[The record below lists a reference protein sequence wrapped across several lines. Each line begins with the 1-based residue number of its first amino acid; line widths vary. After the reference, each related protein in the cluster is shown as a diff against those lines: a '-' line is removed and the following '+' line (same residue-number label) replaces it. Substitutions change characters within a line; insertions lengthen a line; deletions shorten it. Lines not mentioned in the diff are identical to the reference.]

1 MALVDF
7 VSLLLIRF
15 TLSHFTLGKYMAV
28 SVSDAI
34 LFHYSGS
41 CAALPPTPRPRTDLC
56 RGSLLW
62 C

>member
-41 CAALPPTPRPRTDLC
+41 CAALPPPRPTQD
-56 RGSLLW
+56 
-62 C
+62 